1 MLEFLIASSIN
12 CQQANDVIGRVKT
25 HRDLS
30 DKVKAEIVAE
40 LKKASD
46 CDWDANVDWR
56 NAL

>member
-12 CQQANDVIGRVKT
+12 CQQANDVIDRVKT

-46 CDWDANVDWR
+46 CDWDANVD
-56 NAL
+56 